1 MPSDIP
7 ARYTVQLITMEE
19 PWVADAV
26 RALAA
31 EYARSLSAVLRDL
44 IRTSLPA
51 VRTDYERER
60 LAQERYADR
69 VRASAPVEL
78 PPGA

>member
-19 PWVADAV
+19 PWVAEAV
-26 RALAA
+26 RALAG
-31 EYARSLSAVLRDL
+31 EYGRSLSAVLRDL

-60 LAQERYADR
+60 LAQAQYADR
-69 VRASAPVEL
+69 VRASAPAE
-78 PPGA
+78 PTSGA